1 MPRNTVRQPPPN
13 NASIRQGELA
23 DPSLPK
29 KEPNTGISLESV
41 VFHGETYKDAS
52 GSSGTVVQTPHVESR
67 ANMSSAALELFENGI
82 SFDNLEQPDSNRRQ
96 SRLISPPELPRIHP
110 TDNEDIKRTSRLA
123 HQVESTGLPAVNVTT
138 PDNDTITLDS
148 NQVKRNSYFL
158 GRQAR
163 SKLEPGEI
171 REDPIGRPTTSSTS
185 LPSLSALIKPSSL
198 NHNFNLE
205 SSKGK
210 AESFPLENTSQHK
223 RFTHES
229 ATTRPRFDAVQAL
242 PGFNAR
248 HFLHTTSPSEAV
260 ARSPV
265 FQRNQMSGG

>member
-1 MPRNTVRQPPPN
+1 M
-13 NASIRQGELA
+13 
-23 DPSLPK
+23 
-29 KEPNTGISLESV
+29 GISLEPV
-41 VFHGETYKDAS
+41 AFHGEAYKDAS

-96 SRLISPPELPRIHP
+96 SLSISPPDLPRNHP
-110 TDNEDIKRTSRLA
+110 TDNEDIHKASRLA
-123 HQVESTGLPAVNVTT
+123 HQVESTGLSAVNMMI
-138 PDNDTITLDS
+138 PDNDTFTHDG

-163 SKLEPGEI
+163 SKLDPGEI
-171 REDPIGRPTTSSTS
+171 GKDPIGRSTTTSTS

-198 NHNFNLE
+198 NHNVSLE

-210 AESFPLENTSQHK
+210 AESFAMENTNQHK
-223 RFTHES
+223 LLTDKL
-229 ATTRPRFDAVQAL
+229 TTVRPRFDAVQAL
-242 PGFNAR
+242 PGYSAR
-248 HFLHTTSPSEAV
+248 HLLHTTSPSETT
-260 ARSPV
+260 ARSPA